1 MTRIDFYLTNDT
13 SNTGKDIAVCKLAH
27 KAFRLGHSIYIL
39 TTNPDESA
47 QLDRLLWTFS
57 AGSFIPHGLDT
68 GQTGPDLPVL
78 IGQQEPPEGR
88 QDVLIS
94 LTAEVPEFF
103 SRFKRVVDVVD
114 PTPEAKQ
121 RARERYRF
129 YKERGYSLQTHH
141 L

>member
-1 MTRIDFYLTNDT
+1 MTRIDFYLTSDI
-13 SNTGKDIAVCKLAH
+13 SNTGKDIAVCKLTH
-27 KAFRLGHSIYIL
+27 KAFGLGYNVYIL
-39 TTNPDESA
+39 TSNPDESA

-68 GQTGPDLPVL
+68 GGTASDLAVL
-78 IGQQEPPEGR
+78 IGQQEPPESR

-94 LTAEVPEFF
+94 LTAGVPDFF
-103 SRFKRVVDVVD
+103 SRFRRVVDVVG

-129 YKERGYSLQTHH
+129 YKERGYPLQTHN

>member
-13 SNTGKDIAVCKLAH
+13 SDTAKDIAVCKLAH
-27 KAFRLGHSIYIL
+27 KAFRLGHNVYIL

-57 AGSFIPHGLDT
+57 AGSFIPHGLDN
-68 GQTGPDLPVL
+68 GQTGRELPVL
-78 IGQQEPPEGR
+78 IGQQEPPESR

-94 LTAEVPEFF
+94 LTVVVPEFF
-103 SRFKRVVDVVD
+103 SRFERVVDVVR
-114 PTPEAKQ
+114 PTAEAKQ

-129 YKERGYSLQTHH
+129 YKERGYPLQTHH